1 MTVSTQKYTDGEW
14 FVKHVSPEGVMFT
27 NYFDTEFEADQFAAD
42 VWNPIRVGRRDA
54 PEEPCGE

>member
-1 MTVSTQKYTDGEW
+1 MKTTLRTD
-14 FVKHVSPEGVMFT
+14 
-27 NYFDTEFEADQFAAD
+27 YFDTEFEADQFAAD